1 MSKFT
6 EAQMRAYIEKIS
18 DDHGL
23 GITIS
28 DAPIR
33 LEDRHFNFKGRIKG
47 ARGEKV
53 IAIPFESFQY
63 GVITARSVLYGTH
76 ARDVT
81 WLVNGQASGRRTG
94 EAACFIG
101 RTLPVSLHISKA
113 QLKEWTHEN
122 LQNAP
127 EDKKA
132 TWLKHFDQHYEGLLE
147 KGLYADEAS
156 FGRYVDDGGDYLK
169 LHLEPISVVSNE
181 PEPEAESTL
190 KM

>member
-6 EAQMRAYIEKIS
+6 EAQLRAYIEKIS

-47 ARGEKV
+47 TRGEKV
-53 IAIPFESFQY
+53 IAVPFESFQY

-76 ARDVT
+76 EREIA
-81 WLVNGQASGRRTG
+81 WLVNGQACGRRTG
-94 EAACFIG
+94 EAACFVG

-122 LQNAP
+122 LERAP

-132 TWLKHFDQHYEGLLE
+132 TWLKHFDQNYEGLLE

-156 FGRYVDDGGDYLK
+156 FGCYVDNGGDYLN
-169 LHLEPISVVSNE
+169 LQLEPISVAANE
-181 PEPEAESTL
+181 PEPEAVSTL